1 MRGPVIADESIDTWL
16 NDISSGKC
24 QLPEFQRDVV
34 WDQHRVCDLIEAVI
48 RDRPIGCLLLLPK
61 NKDSTQQFKVRA
73 FKGTNP
79 SEFEYSHLI
88 LDGQQRLT
96 AFWRALTD
104 SDRKHKYFLVFNPDY
119 PELTK
124 SLEVRCFTRTQ
135 AWVDDPIQ
143 IFERGLVPLE
153 ILWTNNRNSNLYSEI
168 NKWFSRIEQ
177 SDSQSGSDV
186 GFVFAVNW
194 AQNISEHIR
203 NFRLPY
209 IQLPESTTKMEA
221 IDTFIETNTSSQK
234 LRKFDIVVGELL
246 RDKEGD
252 LRTFRDRIYQESPLI
267 EEYLNENEVGDL
279 ILKTACLSVDL
290 TPTEGQYSKKEVLN
304 HVANKIDD
312 VIEGISWS
320 INIIRADSIYDKRR
334 LPSVV
339 PLRVLPAL
347 YQQLSNEQKSLGNA
361 KKIARAYMWR
371 SFATDRY
378 GRSAATRL
386 KEDYDAL
393 CEVIQSK
400 RDIQAVPI
408 WDSNR
413 YPLPDQSLLV
423 EAGWPRTKSVLPR
436 TILAVALQQGAKD
449 ISTDFEIN
457 ESNVSNREYHHI
469 FPKKYLNENSPRSE
483 PNRAVNCVL
492 IDGKTNK
499 QAAAKA
505 PIQYFSE
512 LHKKAL
518 GITIQREDIQKR
530 LESHL
535 VPNIDIRRST
545 NVNKTYEDF
554 CKSRARRIKE
564 HLRMLVE
571 GQTP

>member
-1 MRGPVIADESIDTWL
+1 MRGPEIASESIDSWL

-34 WDQHRVCDLIEAVI
+34 WDQHRVCDLVEAVI
-48 RDRPIGCLLLLPK
+48 RERPAGCLLLLPK

-79 SEFEYSHLI
+79 SQVEYSHLV

-96 AFWRALTD
+96 ALWRALTK
-104 SDRKHKYFLVFNPDY
+104 SDDKHKYFLVFNPEY
-119 PELTK
+119 PESTNE
-124 SLEVRCFTRTQ
+124 LEVRCITRKQ
-135 AWVDDPIQ
+135 AWIEDPIQ
-143 IFERGLVPLE
+143 TFERGLVPLE
-153 ILWTNNRNSNLYSEI
+153 ITWTDNRSSNLYSGIME
-168 NKWFSRIEQ
+168 WFTHVER
-177 SDSQSGSDV
+177 SGPQTGLNS
-186 GFVFAVNW
+186 GLISAAHW
-194 AQNISEHIR
+194 TQNISEHIR

-209 IQLPESTTKMEA
+209 IQLPEATTKMEA

-252 LRTFRDRIYQESPLI
+252 LRTFRERIYQEAPHI
-267 EEYLNENEVGDL
+267 EDYLNENEVGDL
-279 ILKTACLSVDL
+279 ILKTACLSVGL
-290 TPTEGQYSKKEVLN
+290 TPTEGQYSKEPVLEY
-304 HVANKIDD
+304 VANRIDD

-320 INIIRADSIYDKRR
+320 IHVLRSDSIYDKQR

-347 YQQLSNEQKSLGNA
+347 FQRLSNEEKSLGTA

-393 CEVIQSK
+393 CDVLQAK
-400 RDIQAVPI
+400 RNIHTVPI

-413 YPLPDQSLLV
+413 YPVPDQSMV
-423 EAGWPRTKSVLPR
+423 IEAGWPQSKSVLAR
-436 TILAVALQQGAKD
+436 TILAVTLRQGAKD
-449 ISTDFEIN
+449 ISSDFELN
-457 ESNVSNREYHHI
+457 DTNVSNREYHHI
-469 FPKKYLNENSPRSE
+469 FPKKYLNDNSPRSE

-499 QAAAKA
+499 KAAAKA
-505 PIQYFSE
+505 PIQYFGE
-512 LHKKAL
+512 LCRTVA
-518 GITIQREDIQKR
+518 GMRITQEDIRTR

-545 NVNKTYEDF
+545 TVKKTYDDF
-554 CKSRARRIKE
+554 CRSRARQIKE
-564 HLRMLVE
+564 HLHKLVE
-571 GQTP
+571 GQSP

>member
-1 MRGPVIADESIDTWL
+1 MRGPEIASESIDSWL

-34 WDQHRVCDLIEAVI
+34 WDQHRVCDLIEAII
-48 RDRPIGCLLLLPK
+48 RDRPVGCFLLLPK
-61 NKDSTQQFKVRA
+61 NKDSTQRFKVRP
-73 FKGTNP
+73 FEGTNP
-79 SEFEYSHLI
+79 SQVEYSHLV

-96 AFWRALTD
+96 ALWRALTS
-104 SDRKHKYFLVFNPDY
+104 SDEKHKYFLVFNPDY
-119 PELTK
+119 PEKTK
-124 SLEVRCFTRTQ
+124 TLEVRCFTRTQ
-135 AWVDDPIQ
+135 AWVRDPIQ

-168 NKWFSRIEQ
+168 NNWFSRLEQ
-177 SDSQSGSDV
+177 SDSQSRSDV

-194 AQNISEHIR
+194 AQTISEHIR

-246 RDKEGD
+246 RDKKGD
-252 LRTFRDRIYQESPLI
+252 LRTFRERIYQESPHI
-267 EEYLNENEVGDL
+267 EDYLNENEVGDL
-279 ILKTACLSVDL
+279 ILKTACLCVGL
-290 TPTEGQYSKKEVLN
+290 TPTEGQYSKEPVLDY
-304 HVANKIDD
+304 VASRIDD

-320 INIIRADSIYDKRR
+320 INVLRSDCIYDKQR

-347 YQQLSNEQKSLGNA
+347 YQRLSSEEKSLGNA

-393 CEVIQSK
+393 CEVILDK
-400 RDIQAVPI
+400 RSVKAVPI

-423 EAGWPRTKSVLPR
+423 EAGWPQSKSVLAR
-436 TILAVALQQGAKD
+436 TILAVVLRQGAKD
-449 ISTDFEIN
+449 ISTDFELK
-457 ESNVSNREYHHI
+457 ESNVSTREYHHV
-469 FPKKYLNENSPRSE
+469 FPKKYLSDNSPRSE

-499 QAAAKA
+499 KAAAKA

-512 LHKKAL
+512 LCKTTL
-518 GITIQREDIQKR
+518 GVTIRREDIRAR

-545 NVNKTYEDF
+545 TVKRTYDDF
-554 CKSRARRIKE
+554 CKSRARQIKE
-564 HLRMLVE
+564 HLQSLVE
-571 GQTP
+571 GQNP